1 MTTDTRKLLFT
12 HIAFKVSYSVF
23 QIDVSGIELNEG
35 TNNRW
40 VPKAQMTMKMS
51 SCIRAVTAQSIFFF
65 YSDASSKGPL
75 VLFILSVC
83 LR

>member
-1 MTTDTRKLLFT
+1 MTTDTRKLF
-12 HIAFKVSYSVF
+12 S
-23 QIDVSGIELNEG
+23 SGIELNEG
-35 TNNRW
+35 INNRC
-40 VPKAQMTMKMS
+40 VSKAQMTMKMP

-65 YSDASSKGPL
+65 YSDAGSKGPL